1 VPLKE
6 PPIRGRFHEGA
17 ATDRI
22 TILQDCR
29 SGSQAQR
36 VPNDWKLLSTPEK
49 DGKPRVWR

>member
-22 TILQDCR
+22 SILQDCG

-36 VPNDWKLLSTPEK
+36 VLHNGKPLSTPEK
-49 DGKPRVWR
+49 DGTPRV